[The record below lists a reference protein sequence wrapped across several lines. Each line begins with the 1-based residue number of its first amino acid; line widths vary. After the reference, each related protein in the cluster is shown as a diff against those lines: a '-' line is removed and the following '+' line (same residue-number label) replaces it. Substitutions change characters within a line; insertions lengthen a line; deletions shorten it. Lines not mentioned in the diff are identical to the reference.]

1 MLYEKPTV
9 PNRELDEGGQ
19 RETGSKNLR
28 SSRKDYGE
36 DPVNIGSPVIAARGK
51 GNTKKKPD
59 LRVRPAIWGIYR
71 TGKKERRN

>member
-19 RETGSKNLR
+19 RETGSQNHR

-36 DPVNIGSPVIAARGK
+36 DPVIVGSPVIAARGK
-51 GNTKKKPD
+51 GNMKNTGSPGKTGD
-59 LRVRPAIWGIYR
+59 FGNLS
-71 TGKKERRN
+71 GKKVERRN